1 MLNKENL
8 FNKKISYSFLF
19 FFFTILFLVQTNYAY
34 HFPNDGVKYFF
45 DSEIILKKIDV
56 FFSKNILDKP
66 YNVFE
71 DQVYSSNFF
80 TFQSG
85 IVSVIATFRF
95 FLGDL
100 WFLGYIT
107 LIALLNSYLFNEL
120 FKIKK
125 IFNLKNIS
133 FILLLVLV
141 YGNFEYIKVSKSY
154 YNEAIYIP
162 ILNIFIIKFIDYCFS
177 DKKIKFDYFVIF
189 SFLVIGLFFRIQH
202 LCIIFTLLL
211 FYYFKKKS
219 VTNFIVTLI
228 FVFVFFILL
237 IFYYYVSF
245 FNTLEYINMAND
257 LSIFFSFTNLNKF
270 VDSSDVKFFIFFYI
284 VLISLIAIFI
294 YEISIKL
301 KKSKK
306 FFIFCLI
313 YIISNL
319 LFLFALPYNDE
330 RYYLTVYLLL
340 SILFI
345 NFFDKK
351 IAKNI
356 LNDNTNINI
365 LLIFALT
372 VALFFQSYK
381 IKTQY
386 QNSKTFRSIKIL
398 KKNPYIYFE
407 NKNPKTFILCEIPRI
422 CSWVFYNNKE
432 DISKIYKFENFSL
445 PSFSKNYIYVGDE
458 KLIKNLDYYI
468 IEKENNIIIAELK
481 YE

>member
-177 DKKIKFDYFVIF
+177 DKKIKFDY
-189 SFLVIGLFFRIQH
+189 
-202 LCIIFTLLL
+202 
-211 FYYFKKKS
+211 
-219 VTNFIVTLI
+219 
-228 FVFVFFILL
+228 
-237 IFYYYVSF
+237 
-245 FNTLEYINMAND
+245 
-257 LSIFFSFTNLNKF
+257 
-270 VDSSDVKFFIFFYI
+270 
-284 VLISLIAIFI
+284 
-294 YEISIKL
+294 
-301 KKSKK
+301 
-306 FFIFCLI
+306 
-313 YIISNL
+313 
-319 LFLFALPYNDE
+319 
-330 RYYLTVYLLL
+330 
-340 SILFI
+340 
-345 NFFDKK
+345 
-351 IAKNI
+351 
-356 LNDNTNINI
+356 
-365 LLIFALT
+365 
-372 VALFFQSYK
+372 
-381 IKTQY
+381 
-386 QNSKTFRSIKIL
+386 
-398 KKNPYIYFE
+398 
-407 NKNPKTFILCEIPRI
+407 
-422 CSWVFYNNKE
+422 
-432 DISKIYKFENFSL
+432 
-445 PSFSKNYIYVGDE
+445 
-458 KLIKNLDYYI
+458 
-468 IEKENNIIIAELK
+468 
-481 YE
+481 